1 MNTEHKN
8 ECKEKRETNALP
20 LFLESLEFIKA
31 REGFNTV
38 ELQKFLKCSFH
49 DVMKVI
55 DALVALSLVE
65 KNEDESIYPRYICKY

>member
-1 MNTEHKN
+1 MNTERNN
-8 ECKEKRETNALP
+8 ECKEKREPKELS

-31 REGFNTV
+31 RECFNTV

-55 DALVALSLVE
+55 DALVVLSLVE
-65 KNEDESIYPRYICKY
+65 KNEDESISPRYFCKY

>member
-1 MNTEHKN
+1 MNTEKRITN
-8 ECKEKRETNALP
+8 EEKREPKTLS
-20 LFLESLEFIKA
+20 LFLESLEFIKE

-65 KNEDESIYPRYICKY
+65 KNEDESISPRYFCKY